1 MGASQRRGGRGPKG
15 YKRTDERIKEDLY
28 ERLMNQ
34 DIDASE
40 VTVEVKE
47 AKVTLEGTVPERWM
61 KHTIEDVADG
71 CHGVQDVENRIRVQS
86 QSSAGSSE
94 SGGSSIYGSTAS
106 TGAGRSK
113 KE

>member
-1 MGASQRRGGRGPKG
+1 
-15 YKRTDERIKEDLY
+15 
-28 ERLMNQ
+28 
-34 DIDASE
+34 
-40 VTVEVKE
+40 
-47 AKVTLEGTVPERWM
+47 M